1 MTDENRDTS
10 ISPDTSFTRTQ
21 ETPVLIQEAHSSIEQ
36 PLLQDTQASTSREAA
51 PRSISNYEDQRT
63 DSTFSTDWTIP
74 ENSRIVQTLPPAQH
88 SSNLSGGTD
97 NNLSEGEK
105 RQKRYQRKFLKKQQ
119 KEEKILLKHQNAL
132 EEQRRRKANNPPP
145 QGFQHRSVNGVP
157 LSDLCRRIVS
167 ETPELGNHSTPQ
179 NDTENHHEMTGD
191 DNLQESSQPLVACD
205 NCSCNTGVLENK
217 VFTED
222 VEEAQKENT
231 SKDSEDPEIQEPE
244 ETENPLL
251 ENFLPKEP
259 KTPEDDEGEKA
270 LHSLPSDGEQQNARL
285 VTITVGRTQVQQ
297 SVDLDPEYT
306 VVHAKVYNDHIMNLR
321 AVGQSCKA
329 YQTFKDKSKSWQKAQ
344 RKHITVQG
352 KCLEV
357 IGPFPILIQVDA
369 VTINTEAFIT
379 SDDDFGKQ
387 FIISGDIWRPAQVT
401 SIRTIGKKCEEKV
414 EMDKD
419 CHTRIQ
425 IKNFSIKALIDTG
438 AGPSVMSSKIY
449 RQVGG
454 NMKDL
459 QEPTVI
465 LSAANKTKIEV
476 CGLTPPMQF
485 KIGESTFT
493 MQFNLVDNLSGSV
506 ILGRDYLTMYDVL
519 VDMMRRK
526 LIIRNPEKKYDIHEH
541 LIDTRRRLHVG
552 SMIGKIETNA
562 KGMKVAEFQV
572 QPRRKQSAKQDDTP
586 WLACIQAKHSY
597 QMEEHG
603 MRIAKTI
610 AIVRNNRVHAP
621 ILSIGTTDHST
632 NPKHARIRITEA
644 KVEYTRKNCDE
655 PTKDSCQAIE
665 LREKLREDNS
675 ILTGL
680 SISSDGETLETRTNF
695 PLEEFTPS
703 PEPVKKKEF
712 QLRPDLGKLKDQLT

>member
-329 YQTFKDKSKSWQKAQ
+329 YQAFKDKSKSWQKAQ

-438 AGPSVMSSKIY
+438 AGPSVMSSK
-449 RQVGG
+449 
-454 NMKDL
+454 DL
-459 QEPTVI
+459 PT
-465 LSAANKTKIEV
+465 SWWEYE
-476 CGLTPPMQF
+476 GL
-485 KIGESTFT
+485 
-493 MQFNLVDNLSGSV
+493 
-506 ILGRDYLTMYDVL
+506 
-519 VDMMRRK
+519 
-526 LIIRNPEKKYDIHEH
+526 
-541 LIDTRRRLHVG
+541 
-552 SMIGKIETNA
+552 
-562 KGMKVAEFQV
+562 
-572 QPRRKQSAKQDDTP
+572 
-586 WLACIQAKHSY
+586 
-597 QMEEHG
+597 
-603 MRIAKTI
+603 
-610 AIVRNNRVHAP
+610 
-621 ILSIGTTDHST
+621 
-632 NPKHARIRITEA
+632 ART
-644 KVEYTRKNCDE
+644 YGHT
-655 PTKDSCQAIE
+655 
-665 LREKLREDNS
+665 
-675 ILTGL
+675 
-680 SISSDGETLETRTNF
+680 
-695 PLEEFTPS
+695 
-703 PEPVKKKEF
+703 
-712 QLRPDLGKLKDQLT
+712 